1 MAAEVT
7 SELRQVVREKR
18 ENDPQDDV
26 PVIVTLSRDADLDTL
41 RETGLKVRLS
51 YENVAAVS
59 GTIPAAKLEALV
71 EASGVKRIEYDGEMH
86 AF

>member
-7 SELRQVVREKR
+7 SELRRIVQERRKNE
-18 ENDPQDDV
+18 PQEDV
-26 PVIVTLSRDADLDTL
+26 PVIVTLSRDADMDTL

-59 GTIPAAKLEALV
+59 GTIPAAKLDALV